1 MKHTL
6 AAALLL
12 TLAFFGSQAGAARA
26 AAMQV
31 LSGARFESLAAPISK
46 GIRLDGDAVLVQ
58 SYRIP
63 DQVVPLGRASLVVQ
77 SAIVTQSYVNV
88 PVEIDLDGRFLR
100 QIFVGYRVEHYVQTA
115 VATHDLLPGAVLAAS
130 DLKMT
135 RMVFTGQRTN
145 GTDALVGRRVISAV
159 RAGAPVTIEGTQVD
173 QIVKAGNTVTLIVD
187 NDGVRVAADVVAR
200 SSGGLGDHVSVY
212 NPMTNKTLTGT
223 VVGPDRVELNLS
235 GETL

>member
-46 GIRLDGDAVLVQ
+46 GVHLDGDAALVQ

-63 DQVVPLGRASLVVQ
+63 DQVVPLGRATLVVQ

-100 QIFVGYRVEHYVQTA
+100 QIFVGYRVERYVQTA

-145 GTDALVGRRVISAV
+145 RTGALVGRRVISAV

>member
-46 GIRLDGDAVLVQ
+46 GVHLDGDAALVQ

-63 DQVVPLGRASLVVQ
+63 DQVVPLGRATLVVQ

-100 QIFVGYRVEHYVQTA
+100 QILVGYRVERYVQTA

-145 GTDALVGRRVISAV
+145 GTGALVGRRVISAV

>member
-46 GIRLDGDAVLVQ
+46 GVHLDGDAALVQ

-63 DQVVPLGRASLVVQ
+63 DQVVPLGRTTLVVQ

-100 QIFVGYRVEHYVQTA
+100 QIFVGYRVERYVQTA

-145 GTDALVGRRVISAV
+145 GTGALVGRRVISAV

>member
-46 GIRLDGDAVLVQ
+46 GVHLDGDAALVQ

-63 DQVVPLGRASLVVQ
+63 DQVVPLGRATLVVQ

-100 QIFVGYRVEHYVQTA
+100 QIFVGYRVERYVQTA

-145 GTDALVGRRVISAV
+145 GTGALVGRRVISAV

-187 NDGVRVAADVVAR
+187 NDGVRV
-200 SSGGLGDHVSVY
+200 SVY

>member
-46 GIRLDGDAVLVQ
+46 GVHLDGDAALVQ

-63 DQVVPLGRASLVVQ
+63 DQVVPLGRATLVVQ

-100 QIFVGYRVEHYVQTA
+100 QIFVGYRVERYVQTA
-115 VATHDLLPGAVLAAS
+115 VATHDLLPGPRRRARDHRGHTGRS
-130 DLKMT
+130 D
-135 RMVFTGQRTN
+135 RQSRQHR
-145 GTDALVGRRVISAV
+145 DA
-159 RAGAPVTIEGTQVD
+159 
-173 QIVKAGNTVTLIVD
+173 
-187 NDGVRVAADVVAR
+187 
-200 SSGGLGDHVSVY
+200 
-212 NPMTNKTLTGT
+212 
-223 VVGPDRVELNLS
+223 DR
-235 GETL
+235 G

>member
-46 GIRLDGDAVLVQ
+46 GVHLDGDAALVQ

-63 DQVVPLGRASLVVQ
+63 DQVVPLGRATLVVQ

-100 QIFVGYRVEHYVQTA
+100 QIFVGYRVERYVQTA

-145 GTDALVGRRVISAV
+145 GTGALVGRRVISAV

>member
-46 GIRLDGDAVLVQ
+46 GVRLDGDAALVQ

-63 DQVVPLGRASLVVQ
+63 DQVVPLGRATLVVQ

-88 PVEIDLDGRFLR
+88 PVEIDLDGRFQR

-145 GTDALVGRRVISAV
+145 GTGALVGRRVISAV